1 MNGEL
6 EILNT
11 NVVIFPMK
19 LREEEEVSEVKSIKI
34 EETIVTEVQTIETQE
49 RFTRLKKS
57 LRKRSRSIL

>member
-6 EILNT
+6 EVLRT
-11 NVVIFPMK
+11 DSVIFPMK
-19 LREEEEVSEVKSIKI
+19 PREQEVSEVKSIKI

-49 RFTRLKKS
+49 RFVRLKKS